1 MHHPLQVKLIRL
13 YFWLVSRIA
22 PSLAV
27 YSAHRLFHYPINSK
41 RKNRNALPLPT
52 PELFNIPLYEGITLQ
67 GYRWGA
73 KNHPKV
79 LLVHGWSTTSRSM
92 THFTY
97 LLLKNNYQV
106 ISYDAL
112 RHGDSHGSFS
122 DLASWADSVRAALAE
137 VGEVECII
145 AHSFGG
151 AAVTV
156 ASKLGLETKKL
167 ALIAPIH
174 DIASVADNF
183 AKHLGIPLHIVK
195 EMRAYTW
202 NHNKANFEKYGKDW
216 DDIVTSNFH
225 VPTLIYHD
233 TEDREIPILH
243 SQLLCQ
249 KWTWAELRPTH
260 GLGHRTILD
269 DNQVAKGVLEFIQ
282 RETDEVE

>member
-1 MHHPLQVKLIRL
+1 MHSTLQIKLIRL
-13 YFWLVSRIA
+13 YFWIVSRIA
-22 PSLAV
+22 PKLAV

-41 RKNRNALPLPT
+41 RKNRNAVPLPA
-52 PELFNIPLYEGITLQ
+52 PELFTIALYEGIELQ
-67 GYRWGA
+67 GYRWGE
-73 KNHPKV
+73 KEHPKV
-79 LLVHGWSTTSRSM
+79 LLVHGWSTTSQSM
-92 THFTY
+92 THFTDA
-97 LLLKNNYQV
+97 LLKAHYQV

-122 DLASWADSVRAALAE
+122 DLASWADSVRAVMDE

-174 DIASVADNF
+174 DIASVANDF
-183 AKHLGIPLHIVK
+183 AKRLGIPHHIV
-195 EMRAYTW
+195 EAMRTYTW
-202 NHNKANFEKYGKDW
+202 HHNQTHFEKYGKNW
-216 DDIVTSNFH
+216 QDILNSPFH

-233 TEDREIPILH
+233 TQDKEIPIFH
-243 SQLLCQ
+243 SEHLCQ
-249 KWTWAELRPTH
+249 KWTWAELRPTT

-269 DNQVAKGVLEFIQ
+269 DNSVVEGVVKFIQ
-282 RETDEVE
+282 ASKGHL

>member
-1 MHHPLQVKLIRL
+1 MHHPLQIKLIRL
-13 YFWLVSRIA
+13 YFGLVT
-22 PSLAV
+22 PLFPKLAI

-52 PELFNIPLYEGITLQ
+52 PELFDIPLYESVTLQ
-67 GYRWGA
+67 GYRWGEA
-73 KNHPKV
+73 NHPKV
-79 LLVHGWSTTSRSM
+79 LLIHGWSTTSQSM
-92 THFTY
+92 THFTDA
-97 LLLKNNYQV
+97 LLKSHYQI

-122 DLASWADSVRAALAE
+122 DLASWADSVHAALAE

-156 ASKLGLETKKL
+156 ASKLELQTKKL

-174 DIASVADNF
+174 DISAVADNF
-183 AKHLGIPLHIVK
+183 AKHLGIPLNIVK

-202 NHNKANFEKYGKDW
+202 EHNKANFEKYGKDW
-216 DDIVTSNFH
+216 HDIVTSDFH

-233 TEDREIPILH
+233 KEDREIPIMH
-243 SQLLCQ
+243 SELLCQ
-249 KWTWAELRPTH
+249 KWTWTELRPTE
-260 GLGHRTILD
+260 GLGHRKILD
-269 DNQVAKGVLEFIQ
+269 DDAVVEGVVAFIQ
-282 RETDEVE
+282 KDIHDME